1 MGLRHERGVRSRE
14 RGIQLKKMR
23 ILGVYKGAIEVLIAA
38 NVMVYIFEWAARG
51 WIFTTLALQ
60 PATVLVKPWT
70 LVTSMFVHAD
80 VSHLL
85 FNMISLL
92 FFGLYLERLLGE
104 REFLNIYFIGG
115 IFASISYVATS
126 LLFGIPHPNVYGV
139 GASGAIFAIMGTLVV
154 LRPNMTI
161 LYSFLFPMP
170 LYVWAILY
178 AVIAVPAMLAPGTVA
193 HNAHL
198 GGLVAGYVFGKYFQ
212 SRVPGEG
219 GRTYGF
225 RFS

>member
-1 MGLRHERGVRSRE
+1 
-14 RGIQLKKMR
+14 
-23 ILGVYKGAIEVLIAA
+23 
-38 NVMVYIFEWAARG
+38 MVYIFEWAARE
-51 WIFTTLALQ
+51 WVFTTLALK
-60 PATVLVKPWT
+60 PATVLLKPWT

-104 REFLNIYFIGG
+104 KEFLKIYFIGG
-115 IFASISYVATS
+115 VFASVSYVITS

-161 LYSFLFPMP
+161 LYNFLFPMP
-170 LYVWAILY
+170 LYVWVILY
-178 AVIAVPAMLAPGTVA
+178 TVIAVPSMFAGGPVA

-198 GGLVAGYVFGKYFQ
+198 GGLLAGYFFGKYYK
-212 SRVPGEG
+212 PWIPEEG
-219 GRTYGF
+219 GGTYGY
-225 RFS
+225 RFY